1 MPHASDTGSGA
12 RLVEAACRLIDER
25 IEDKPDL
32 AFLARRLN
40 VSESRLQRV
49 FKRHTG
55 LTLRQY
61 AEARRAEVFKAGVR
75 TGSTVTEAMYEA
87 GYSSA
92 SRLYEGAD
100 SRFGMTPA
108 TYKRGGRG
116 MSVEYTIAES
126 PLGWLLV
133 GATARG
139 ICSVMLGDDPEA
151 LAAALRDEFP
161 EAASIRRDDAHLRAH
176 VEALL
181 ESLAGDAAHDE
192 LPLDV
197 AGTAFQMRVW
207 EELRRIPRGE
217 TISYGELARR
227 IGRPTASRA
236 VARACATNPVA
247 VVTPCHR
254 VVRGNGEL
262 GGYRWG
268 IERKRRL
275 LEAERENAHT

>member
-1 MPHASDTGSGA
+1 MGASQADATA
-12 RLVEAACRLIDER
+12 RLVALACALIDER
-25 IEDKPDL
+25 VEEGPDL
-32 AFLARRLN
+32 ESLAAGLGVSANHLRRA
-40 VSESRLQRV
+40 

-55 LTLRQY
+55 VTPKQY
-61 AEARRAEVFKAGVR
+61 ATARRQAVFQAHVKSGN
-75 TGSTVTEAMYEA
+75 SVTDALYQA
-87 GYSSA
+87 GYSSP
-92 SRLYEGAD
+92 SRLYEHATE
-100 SRFGMTPA
+100 RLGMTPA
-108 TYKRGGRG
+108 TYRRDGRG
-116 MSVEYTIAES
+116 ASIGYAIAES

-133 GATARG
+133 GATAHG
-139 ICSVMLGDDPEA
+139 VCAVTLGDDPEA
-151 LAAALRDEFP
+151 LAVALRAEFP
-161 EAASIRRDDAHLRAH
+161 AADVSRDDTGLRRQ
-176 VEALL
+176 VEWVLDL
-181 ESLAGDAAHDE
+181 LAGEQQHEA

-217 TISYGELARR
+217 TISYGELATR

-236 VARACATNPVA
+236 VARACATNPTA

-275 LEAERENAHT
+275 LEAEQARAQS